1 MLLLVGE
8 RVLGL
13 PRDELLLAS
22 NANVGGPTTAAAMA
36 AAARWEL
43 VVPAL
48 LTGVL
53 GYSVATA
60 RALGHGAL
68 ARIVTAVAR
77 KVKSGCARAP

>member
-1 MLLLVGE
+1 MQLATHLGVLLLVGE

-36 AAARWEL
+36 AAQRWRAL

-53 GYSVATA
+53 GYSIATFVAL
-60 RALGHGAL
+60 ALGHGAL
-68 ARIVTAVAR
+68 AQIM
-77 KVKSGCARAP
+77 